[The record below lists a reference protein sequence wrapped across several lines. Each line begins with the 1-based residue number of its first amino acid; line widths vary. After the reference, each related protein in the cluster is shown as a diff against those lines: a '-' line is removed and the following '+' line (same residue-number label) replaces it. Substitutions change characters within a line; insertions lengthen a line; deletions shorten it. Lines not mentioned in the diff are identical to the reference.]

1 VSSAHDMHPT
11 VTSRCPN
18 LATSNLQ
25 LVTSIAS
32 APIYLCTT
40 PKTSHLTMS
49 DLSSSSK
56 VNIGS
61 TTTDIAW
68 LPLRAFIKHSRDP
81 INARVIPFGGAGELR
96 IAATGNELDFDFVGA
111 DAPVLIKQGAVCL
124 AASSSDNYLKLP
136 HLGKF
141 VANFDYPNFEVNF
154 ALWAITPTPEL
165 TKTIERGLDSE
176 TFKNFIATRPGF
188 QTKHTGNFK
197 SSKIQFEN
205 LMNEHRALDSVR

>member
-1 VSSAHDMHPT
+1 
-11 VTSRCPN
+11 
-18 LATSNLQ
+18 
-25 LVTSIAS
+25 
-32 APIYLCTT
+32 
-40 PKTSHLTMS
+40 MS

-141 VANFDYPNFEVNF
+141 VANFDCTVYHTFMYIDNIVSPPDTTFVEESLPIVNG
-154 ALWAITPTPEL
+154 I
-165 TKTIERGLDSE
+165 
-176 TFKNFIATRPGF
+176 FKGWYKR
-188 QTKHTGNFK
+188 
-197 SSKIQFEN
+197 
-205 LMNEHRALDSVR
+205 